1 MKLSESQLRKI
12 ILEEIRLMEA
22 GEPASVGKDIAGT
35 AASKTAS
42 KKLMSNPTLVKALD
56 AITDVKGLASFL
68 QDVMEIVSKKGI
80 DQSEAVRAINQVFSS
95 VKSAK

>member
-12 ILEEIRLMEA
+12 ILEEISLMEA
-22 GEPASVGKDIAGT
+22 NEPASVGKEIAGT

-42 KKLMSNPTLVKALD
+42 KRLMSNPALVKALD

-68 QDVMEIVSKKGI
+68 QDVIEVVSKKGI
-80 DQSEAVRAINQVFSS
+80 DQGEAIRAVSTVFSG
-95 VKSAK
+95 VKKPS

>member
-68 QDVMEIVSKKGI
+68 QDVVEIVSKKGI